1 MSHLLGGQDEVRGGV
16 RRDQTAEYNARRR
29 GKVLRPEE
37 FLFEELVRL
46 RPIPCWETLSRLERC
61 GLIKDLLKQIEQL
74 ARQRRE
80 ETGRAPLGRKR
91 ILLQV
96 PDFRPEKVER
106 SPAPAFHAMKNLLG
120 GSSLRSGVPT
130 FR

>member
-16 RRDQTAEYNARRR
+16 WRDQTAQYNARRR

-61 GLIKDLLKQIEQL
+61 GLIKDLLK
-74 ARQRRE
+74 
-80 ETGRAPLGRKR
+80 
-91 ILLQV
+91 
-96 PDFRPEKVER
+96 
-106 SPAPAFHAMKNLLG
+106 
-120 GSSLRSGVPT
+120 
-130 FR
+130 